1 MTISIRSMTTQRA
14 STLTEVSTRKSPV
27 TSSVIQV
34 RAALAGL
41 LLSSALGNIIPALG
55 GMLVVVLFSIYG
67 EATNDID
74 SEIEAFSK

>member
-55 GMLVVVLFSIYG
+55 GMLVVVLFAIYG

-74 SEIEAFSK
+74 SEIEVFSK